1 MYLSILATYINTVRT
16 VSKEKIPKSLTFV
29 DLFLNKLIKS
39 TDIVDDKNAN
49 SCKLH

>member
-1 MYLSILATYINTVRT
+1 MFLSILATYINTTRT
-16 VSKEKIPKSLTFV
+16 VPKEKLPKSLTFV

-39 TDIVDDKNAN
+39 ANIVDDKNAN